1 MLQRQTGLGRGLG
14 ALIPPKPA
22 PVSAPVEKSVSL
34 DVDTDTGAVTQGM
47 GSLKYV
53 SVDAIVPNPHQP
65 RKHFEPEA
73 LEDLVS
79 SIKEHGVVE
88 PLIVTALSDGKY
100 ELVAGERR
108 LRSSQ
113 IAGLATVPVVV
124 RSANEQQKLELA
136 IIENV
141 QRQDLS
147 PIEEAY
153 AYKRLMDE
161 FGLTQDQVSQK
172 MGKSRPQV
180 GNMLR
185 LLQLPSDIQQALA
198 DRKITA
204 SHARTLLGVT
214 DPQKRHEVFQQM
226 LGGSF
231 TVRDT
236 ERHTS
241 HPRPRKAV
249 DPNVRETERK
259 LREALGYR
267 VHLKRAANG
276 SGEIKIGFESTE
288 DLKSIVRKLTRG

>member
-22 PVSAPVEKSVSL
+22 AVELSVPPPLASSDAAAPNGQS
-34 DVDTDTGAVTQGM
+34 M
-47 GSLKYV
+47 GSLRYV
-53 SVDAIVPNPHQP
+53 SVDQIVPNPHQP
-65 RKHFEPEA
+65 RRHFEPEA

-88 PLIVTALSDGKY
+88 PLIVTMLPNGTY

-124 RSANEQQKLELA
+124 RSATEREKLELA

-141 QRQDLS
+141 QRQDLN
-147 PIEEAY
+147 PIEEAR
-153 AYKRLMDE
+153 AYQRLIDE
-161 FGLTQDQVSQK
+161 FDLTQDEVSQK

-185 LLQLPSDIQQALA
+185 LLQLPDEVQQALA
-198 DRKITA
+198 ERKISA
-204 SHARTLLGVT
+204 SHARTLLGVS
-214 DPQKRHEVFQQM
+214 DEAKRRALFESM
-226 LGGSF
+226 LGGRF
-231 TVRDT
+231 TVRDS
-236 ERHTS
+236 ERHTTN
-241 HPRPRKAV
+241 PRPRTPV
-249 DPNVRETERK
+249 DPNARETERK

-267 VHLKRAANG
+267 VALKRLPNG
-276 SGEIKIGFESTE
+276 SGDIKIGFENTE
-288 DLKSIVRKLTRG
+288 DLKDIVRKLTRG